1 MEYGLGSNQ
10 HAFVKRTS
18 YSDWDSSGAVQG
30 AYGNNYPRVGAI
42 RFEGLHSS
50 VIWADQ
56 EISQISFMIR
66 FLAAGSNSAKTLT
79 FWQGTKNTINGTG
92 QSMIGAEMGSIAIDN
107 AYNGVRT
114 VVLSPTSNTV
124 LFNAF
129 VSWLQDAQTET
140 LVVYRNEGAG
150 SGDWSSNYLKLDAT
164 IINITYEPKGSK
176 GTLSSAS
183 VDAGQNVSL
192 TIDPLD
198 VAGAVTHQVQW
209 KFGDA
214 SSSVTTLPSGTTST
228 NYTIPLSWCNQ
239 IPNAVSGQA
248 TCVLTTLVNGSVS
261 ATRDIPFTVNVPA
274 SVVPSYSFEST
285 PYETTGGYYQHIGK
299 ALLAIGY
306 ASSEYGATIVSYNI
320 SGGEGTNSNT
330 SSVITDVF
338 EESGSHVYTATVTD
352 SRGRSTVKTLRFNVT
367 AVSPIRIYSFLVQRY
382 SEVIG
387 DDGRTTY
394 VASSDGDHVWVS
406 LLASHDIAG
415 GNNPASAAIT
425 WGASNSVSLPWGTS
439 ASISYTNDRT
449 VITAQ
454 IPANTSVLFTLTVS
468 DGFSSATASSQVEIA
483 SAILHV
489 SPNGVGIGMYTLG
502 TQSNPQLDIGY
513 PMHARG
519 GIAGVTIYSEDEQD
533 TGGIWIDGKTIY
545 RKTISG
551 ETTSSNGFIQIGEMP
566 TGLAQVVRMYGTFS
580 VGTQTLLIPNA
591 FYQNLSY
598 MVTPVVDGQTVSL
611 ALGSGFGSQQ
621 KQFALSIEYTK
632 NTD

>member
-1 MEYGLGSNQ
+1 M
-10 HAFVKRTS
+10 
-18 YSDWDSSGAVQG
+18 
-30 AYGNNYPRVGAI
+30 
-42 RFEGLHSS
+42 
-50 VIWADQ
+50 
-56 EISQISFMIR
+56 
-66 FLAAGSNSAKTLT
+66 
-79 FWQGTKNTINGTG
+79 
-92 QSMIGAEMGSIAIDN
+92 
-107 AYNGVRT
+107 
-114 VVLSPTSNTV
+114 
-124 LFNAF
+124 
-129 VSWLQDAQTET
+129 
-140 LVVYRNEGAG
+140 
-150 SGDWSSNYLKLDAT
+150 
-164 IINITYEPKGSK
+164 
-176 GTLSSAS
+176 
-183 VDAGQNVSL
+183 
-192 TIDPLD
+192 
-198 VAGAVTHQVQW
+198 
-209 KFGDA
+209 
-214 SSSVTTLPSGTTST
+214 
-228 NYTIPLSWCNQ
+228 
-239 IPNAVSGQA
+239 
-248 TCVLTTLVNGSVS
+248 
-261 ATRDIPFTVNVPA
+261 
-274 SVVPSYSFEST
+274 
-285 PYETTGGYYQHIGK
+285 
-299 ALLAIGY
+299 AIGY

-330 SSVITDVF
+330 SNVITDVF

-382 SEVIG
+382 SAVVG
-387 DDGRTTY
+387 DDGQTDY

-406 LLASHDIAG
+406 LLALHDIAG
-415 GNNPASAAIT
+415 GNNPASAVIT
-425 WGASNSVSLPWGTS
+425 WGASNSVSLPWGLS

-533 TGGIWIDGKTIY
+533 TGGIWIDGKPIY

>member
-387 DDGRTTY
+387 DDGQTTY

-406 LLASHDIAG
+406 LLALHDIAG

-425 WGASNSVSLPWGTS
+425 WDTSNSVSLPWGTS
-439 ASISYTNDRT
+439 ASISYTNDRA

-454 IPANTSVLFTLTVS
+454 IPANTSMLFTLTVS

-483 SAILHV
+483 SALMHI

-519 GIAGVTIYSEDEQD
+519 GIAGVTIYSEDEQE
-533 TGGIWIDGKTIY
+533 TGGIWIDGRPIY

>member
-42 RFEGLHSS
+42 RFEGLHST

-92 QSMIGAEMGSIAIDN
+92 QSMIGAEMGSITIDN

-114 VVLSPTSNTV
+114 VVLSPTSNTA

-129 VSWLQDAQTET
+129 VSWLQDTQTET

-150 SGDWSSNYLKLDAT
+150 SGSWSSNYLKIDAT
-164 IINITYEPKGSK
+164 IINVTYEPKGSK

-198 VAGAVTHQVQW
+198 VSGTVTHRVQW
-209 KFGDA
+209 SLGNA
-214 SSSVTTLPSGTTST
+214 SSSITTLPSGATST
-228 NYTIPLSWCNQ
+228 NYTIPMNWCSQ
-239 IPNAVSGQA
+239 IPNAESGQA
-248 TCVLTTLVNGSVS
+248 VCTLTTLVNGSVS
-261 ATRDIPFTVNVPA
+261 ATREIPFTVTVPA
-274 SVVPSYSFEST
+274 SVVPSFSFQST

-306 ASSEYGATIVSYNI
+306 ASSQYGATIVSYRI
-320 SGGEGTNSNT
+320 TGGEGTNASA

-338 EESGSHVYTATVTD
+338 AQSGDHVYTATVTD
-352 SRGRSTVKTLRFNVT
+352 SRGRTTVKTVTLSVT
-367 AVSPIRIYSFLVQRY
+367 AVSPITIYSFSVQRY
-382 SEVIG
+382 SAVVG
-387 DDGRTTY
+387 DDGQTDY

-468 DGFSSATASSQVEIA
+468 DGLSSATASSQVEIA

-533 TGGIWIDGKTIY
+533 TGGIWIDGKPIY

-598 MVTPVVDGQTVSL
+598 MVTPVVDGQAVSL